1 MTTAEPTPPSFPEFT
16 PGEMKKIGLGF
27 REVDGK
33 IEIAVT
39 SQNLND
45 DINQIAVLLAF
56 ALEKMLEE

>member
-1 MTTAEPTPPSFPEFT
+1 MTNNEPTPPPFPEFT

-39 SQNLND
+39 SQNMED
-45 DINQIAVLLAF
+45 DINQIAILLAF
-56 ALEKMLEE
+56 ALEKILEK